1 LVAVIFISSALW
13 RYYRFAEIFEREE
26 SSKLSYTAS
35 RGLTVLEN
43 WSEATSACQY
53 PPSRLSVFPHKDC

>member
-26 SSKLSYTAS
+26 SSKLST
-35 RGLTVLEN
+35 LQVVDL
-43 WSEATSACQY
+43 
-53 PPSRLSVFPHKDC
+53 PF